1 MLQTGAAAEQQCKL
15 IKVYTEADN
24 IFLRFLFL
32 LSKPHSELCLKALFN
47 ISLKI
52 KNT

>member
-1 MLQTGAAAEQQCKL
+1 MQQTGVACFL
-15 IKVYTEADN
+15 SKVYTEADN
-24 IFLRFLFL
+24 IFLRFLFPL
-32 LSKPHSELCLKALFN
+32 YKAHSEFCLKPVFN